1 MWKASLR
8 FDMTDARPADLRRCE
23 PLLKL
28 DWGVDGVRFAL
39 KERDIVIIVDTLRFS
54 TAATTAVAN
63 GFTVY
68 PVADRKSGEVLAK
81 SLGAEMSGRPG
92 EAKYTIS
99 PLTYLN
105 PQSGDSRKVVLFSP
119 NGATCATLAGDS
131 DTVYI
136 GCFLNA
142 RAVADIASRKAAEQ
156 GSDVTVVAAGEQRAI
171 ETGERI
177 VYDKAAAYP
186 VFAIEDYLASGAI
199 ISHMRCRMSAEAELC
214 ALTFDTAK
222 HRIADLLAGSFSGRY
237 LIENGL
243 EGDIAHAVRHDLYDV
258 VPLIA
263 AGRIARSEDI

>member
-1 MWKASLR
+1 MVMQQR
-8 FDMTDARPADLRRCE
+8 VDAGRRK

-28 DWGVDGVRFAL
+28 DWGIDGVRFAL
-39 KERDIVIIVDTLRFS
+39 KEGSIVVIVDTLRFS
-54 TAATTAVAN
+54 TAVTTAVAH
-63 GFTVY
+63 GFTIY
-68 PVADRKSGEVLAK
+68 PVADRKSGEALAR

-105 PQSGDSRKVVLFSP
+105 PQAGSLPEIVLYSP
-119 NGATCATLAGDS
+119 NGAACATLARDS

-142 RAVADIASRKAAEQ
+142 RAVAGILSSKAVEQ
-156 GSDVTVVAAGEQRAI
+156 GRDVTVVAAGEQRAI

-177 VYDKAAAYP
+177 VYDKEAAYP

-199 ISHMRCRMSAEAELC
+199 ISHTELGRSAEADLC
-214 ALTFDTAK
+214 AMAFHAAQD
-222 HRIADLLAGSFSGRY
+222 RIDDLLDRSFSGRY

-243 EGDIAHAVRHDLYDV
+243 EEDIIHAVRHDIYDV
-258 VPLIA
+258 VPIVRHE
-263 AGRIARSEDI
+263 RIVRVQES